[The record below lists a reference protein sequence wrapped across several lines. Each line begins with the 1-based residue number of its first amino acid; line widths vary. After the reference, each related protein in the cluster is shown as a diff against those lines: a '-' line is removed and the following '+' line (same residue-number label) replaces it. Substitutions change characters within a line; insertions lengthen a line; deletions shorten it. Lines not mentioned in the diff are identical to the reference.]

1 MMRSFISTLTLKRVI
16 IIFLIVLMY
25 ILVIFSLVE
34 LAEIVWHAILYP
46 PYLLQTGELIEIFG
60 QLLLV
65 LVGIELLDTVQV
77 YLSDD
82 EVHAEVVIEAA
93 IIGVAR
99 KAILLELKDTPPVA
113 ILGLAALLIALAA
126 GYYVLRLTH
135 GRIPHR
141 GSGRDHPTAD

>member
-1 MMRSFISTLTLKRVI
+1 MRSFISTLTLKRVI
-16 IIFLIVLMY
+16 ILFLIVLMY
-25 ILVIFSLVE
+25 ILVIFSLIE
-34 LAEIVWHAILYP
+34 LGEIVWHAILYP
-46 PYLLQTGELIEIFG
+46 PYLLQTGELVEILG
-60 QLLLV
+60 QFLLV

-99 KAILLELKDTPPVA
+99 KAVLLELNDTQPLA
-113 ILGLAALLIALAA
+113 IIGLAALLVALAA

-141 GSGRDHPTAD
+141 GSGRDHPAVD